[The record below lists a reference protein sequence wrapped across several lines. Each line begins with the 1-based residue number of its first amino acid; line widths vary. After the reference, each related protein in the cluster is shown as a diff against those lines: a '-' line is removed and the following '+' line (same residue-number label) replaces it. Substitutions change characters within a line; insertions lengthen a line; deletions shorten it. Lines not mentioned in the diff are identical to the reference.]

1 MNNIWQEQVK
11 KWTNNVNSLKEY
23 DLEFDLFFSK
33 IINLAYYPE
42 RAFFSSDKNTISVV
56 IGHLYVGVYIHSGE
70 NEGIGMIV
78 EKDFTDIHGIKCSPV
93 KSTLASTSKHKLFW
107 LWIKELP
114 NLKNILNNQS
124 VWDSFKLA
132 SELVIETPQGKYT
145 REREQKNKISLAEL
159 ITPKEIVDE
168 REYLQVLQ
176 DKVEEAKK
184 LSREN
189 RLKKLLESP
198 ERPERISII
207 SIGFKR
213 NSLVIA
219 EVIKRANGI
228 CELCKKA
235 GPFIKL
241 KDEIPFLEVHH
252 IEPLSEGGKDIVKN
266 AVGLCPNCHR
276 EAHYGMNNQE
286 IRKKLKQYIKNLS
299 KK

>member
-11 KWTNNVNSLKEY
+11 KWTNNVSSLKEF
-23 DLEFDLFFSK
+23 DSEFDLFFSK

-42 RAFFSSDKNTISVV
+42 RAFFSSNKNTISVV
-56 IGHLYVGVYIHSGE
+56 IGNLYLGVYIHSGKD
-70 NEGIGMIV
+70 EGIGMIV
-78 EKDFTDIHGIKCSPV
+78 EKDFTDIHGIKCSPI

-132 SELVIETPQGKYT
+132 SELVIETPQGKLI
-145 REREQKNKISLAEL
+145 RERELKNKISLAEL
-159 ITPKEIVDE
+159 ITPKEIVDDK
-168 REYLQVLQ
+168 EYHQVLQ
-176 DKVEEAKK
+176 DKVKEAKK

-198 ERPERISII
+198 ELPERILINSN
-207 SIGFKR
+207 GFKR
-213 NSLVIA
+213 NPLVIV
-219 EVIKRANGI
+219 EVLERANGI
-228 CELCKKA
+228 CELCKKGA
-235 GPFIKL
+235 PFIKQ

-266 AVGLCPNCHR
+266 TVGLCPNCHR
-276 EAHYGMNNQE
+276 EAHYGINNEE
-286 IRKKLKQYIKNLS
+286 IRKKLKHYIKNLN